1 MDHNSEEM
9 SECGESPIR
18 AAPAVERHASGVF
31 SGPGLGIL
39 LALATLVTLAVV
51 LVPVLLLRPFS
62 PQTPA
67 MVATAY
73 ALRTISP
80 WLAPSGF
87 ALSTRLG
94 AFHLRRRPRR
104 PQVAAAGLAV
114 ATAGG
119 AAWLSHQN
127 HFEWMFAPLPSAEYA
142 RARDAGFVGEADM
155 VVAVEVGSDAV
166 AYPVRQMAYHHLL
179 NDEVGRLPVVSTY

>member
-1 MDHNSEEM
+1 VRSR
-9 SECGESPIR
+9 G
-18 AAPAVERHASGVF
+18 SGRR
-31 SGPGLGIL
+31 LAML
-39 LALATLVTLAVV
+39 LRLVTLFTVSVV
-51 LVPVLLLRPFS
+51 IVPVLLLRPFS

-87 ALSTRLG
+87 ALSTVLG
-94 AFHLRRRPRR
+94 AFYLRRRPRR
-104 PQVAAAGLAV
+104 PQLAAAVLAV

-119 AAWLSHQN
+119 AAWLSFQN
-127 HFEWMFAPLPSAEYA
+127 HFEWMFAPLPGAEYA
-142 RARDAGFVGEADM
+142 RARDTTFVNDADM
-155 VVAVEVGSDAV
+155 VVAVEVGGDAV

-179 NDEVGRLPVVSTY
+179 NDEVGGLPVVSTY

>member
-1 MDHNSEEM
+1 M
-9 SECGESPIR
+9 SESRESPER
-18 AAPAVERHASGVF
+18 TTPRMQRHAKGLF
-31 SGPGLGIL
+31 SRRWLAVL

-67 MVATAY
+67 TVAAAY
-73 ALRTISP
+73 ALRTVSP
-80 WLAPSGF
+80 WLAPSGAALAALLG
-87 ALSTRLG
+87 ALS
-94 AFHLRRRPRR
+94 LRRRPRR
-104 PQVAAAGLAV
+104 WQAAAAVLAV
-114 ATAGG
+114 AAAGG

-155 VVAVEVGSDAV
+155 VVAVEVGGDAV